1 MLRIAICDDS
11 QLWLQK
17 IETLTR
23 GYLKKINV
31 KYRLDLYQSG
41 EKLLKSITSPYDI
54 ALLDVDLHST
64 NGIEVASQLRAT
76 NPQIVLIFVSEYVE
90 YAPFGYEVDA
100 IRYLLKNHLEQAF
113 DRVMSEAV
121 KKVREKH
128 LRYAIVTDAGNVM
141 VLVSDVYS
149 TVLFFVVFTSLRHR
163 VGGHHAGSAIRCLI
177 NSSLIVLCGLFLYPQ
192 ITAGWPVVGHSLV
205 GMIACLVIGL
215 AGPCNDPH
223 IAMTPAELDRNRKRM
238 MWELLVLAVAF
249 SVLPLLPWGVW
260 LSKTAAAA
268 VTLAAS
274 MLIAGKIQ
282 NGGFTHEQE

>member
-128 LRYAIVTDAGNVM
+128 LRYAIVTDAGNVI
-141 VLVSDVYS
+141 VKFEDILYVEGQKRKVTYHLQNNNRASYDCNESLGDVEARLGTQGFLRTYRTILVNM
-149 TVLFFVVFTSLRHR
+149 RHICFLNR
-163 VGGHHAGSAIRCLI
+163 THLTLTDGTDLPVSKQNSNEIMQPYNLWVGAL
-177 NSSLIVLCGLFLYPQ
+177 
-192 ITAGWPVVGHSLV
+192 
-205 GMIACLVIGL
+205 
-215 AGPCNDPH
+215 
-223 IAMTPAELDRNRKRM
+223 
-238 MWELLVLAVAF
+238 
-249 SVLPLLPWGVW
+249 
-260 LSKTAAAA
+260 
-268 VTLAAS
+268 
-274 MLIAGKIQ
+274 
-282 NGGFTHEQE
+282 

>member
-141 VLVSDVYS
+141 VKFEDILYVEGQKRKVTYHLK
-149 TVLFFVVFTSLRHR
+149 TTTELRMIAMNRSVMWKH
-163 VGGHHAGSAIRCLI
+163 GSALRAFCERTGR
-177 NSSLIVLCGLFLYPQ
+177 SWSTCG
-192 ITAGWPVVGHSLV
+192 IS
-205 GMIACLVIGL
+205 
-215 AGPCNDPH
+215 
-223 IAMTPAELDRNRKRM
+223 
-238 MWELLVLAVAF
+238 AF
-249 SVLPLLPWGVW
+249 STEP
-260 LSKTAAAA
+260 
-268 VTLAAS
+268 
-274 MLIAGKIQ
+274 I
-282 NGGFTHEQE
+282 

>member
-1 MLRIAICDDS
+1 MLFLS
-11 QLWLQK
+11 QRGEAVMLHPAQK
-17 IETLTR
+17 IASFLWPKTDPGAGLRVGCVRITTPVA
-23 GYLKKINV
+23 GGS
-31 KYRLDLYQSG
+31 LYPI
-41 EKLLKSITSPYDI
+41 LF
-54 ALLDVDLHST
+54 
-64 NGIEVASQLRAT
+64 
-76 NPQIVLIFVSEYVE
+76 LI
-90 YAPFGYEVDA
+90 G
-100 IRYLLKNHLEQAF
+100 L
-113 DRVMSEAV
+113 
-121 KKVREKH
+121 
-128 LRYAIVTDAGNVM
+128 
-141 VLVSDVYS
+141 LVSDVYS

>member
-1 MLRIAICDDS
+1 MEKQHLACPAQRGSAVCGAVWHSSQGGNHRMLRIAICDDS

-64 NGIEVASQLRAT
+64 NGIEVSSQLRAT

-141 VLVSDVYS
+141 VKFEDILYVEGQKRKVTYHLQNNNRASYDCNESLGDVEARLGTQGFLRTYRTILVNM
-149 TVLFFVVFTSLRHR
+149 RHICFLNR
-163 VGGHHAGSAIRCLI
+163 THLTLTDGTDLPVSKQNSNEIMQTYNLWVGAL
-177 NSSLIVLCGLFLYPQ
+177 
-192 ITAGWPVVGHSLV
+192 
-205 GMIACLVIGL
+205 
-215 AGPCNDPH
+215 
-223 IAMTPAELDRNRKRM
+223 
-238 MWELLVLAVAF
+238 
-249 SVLPLLPWGVW
+249 
-260 LSKTAAAA
+260 
-268 VTLAAS
+268 
-274 MLIAGKIQ
+274 
-282 NGGFTHEQE
+282 